1 MSAKKTTYSYHPKT
15 IDGIQPEGPYE
26 FPDEVED
33 DIMGGQRFIKLDD
46 GRLRFHNVDPSL
58 PVSDGIQLPLRPSDE
73 DTAARRKI
81 PFRAKLVDQ
90 PIAVGKITNMF
101 VDGEEVFHEM
111 NEKLQAI
118 SSTIIKLPAVVL
130 VVGSIGAGKTSLL
143 VTLLNTLTQE
153 GGFKKVVIGSA
164 SLGQDAMLMSWLRS
178 RTVADKLRV
187 EVQLKDRLLA
197 SDLQEQGEKVRRYH
211 KKFMDLAMRGRMKTT
226 DEVYQEDLAR
236 ITYPYDPVWHPH
248 TDGSGTHHGHTPK
261 LFDYSLFR
269 KPPAAWSAPGCL
281 SYGQPLRRIPMFEQP
296 EKISEESDYLP
307 STPSLGE
314 TLEETVFRS
323 VNNAGNYQTSL
334 EQILQNEAAAKKR
347 DDQHRPEAVLYV
359 FEDGAYSVD
368 ERAMLRELAT
378 IRHKWSSAI
387 WLSQGFKA
395 IPKFARTIATDVIL
409 FGSSNAQEEKDLE
422 ETFSQR
428 VPLFKEKMF
437 ACTQPIPGGPD
448 RGFMY
453 IKIRDHDK
461 VFRNFEAEL
470 EPIDVDKIR
479 EDMTANAPPKADSV
493 PSRKPRSTKNKSAA
507 PMEPSA
513 DLLKRTKK

>member
-1 MSAKKTTYSYHPKT
+1 
-15 IDGIQPEGPYE
+15 
-26 FPDEVED
+26 
-33 DIMGGQRFIKLDD
+33 
-46 GRLRFHNVDPSL
+46 
-58 PVSDGIQLPLRPSDE
+58 
-73 DTAARRKI
+73 
-81 PFRAKLVDQ
+81 
-90 PIAVGKITNMF
+90 
-101 VDGEEVFHEM
+101 
-111 NEKLQAI
+111 
-118 SSTIIKLPAVVL
+118 
-130 VVGSIGAGKTSLL
+130 
-143 VTLLNTLTQE
+143 
-153 GGFKKVVIGSA
+153 
-164 SLGQDAMLMSWLRS
+164 
-178 RTVADKLRV
+178 
-187 EVQLKDRLLA
+187 
-197 SDLQEQGEKVRRYH
+197 
-211 KKFMDLAMRGRMKTT
+211 
-226 DEVYQEDLAR
+226 
-236 ITYPYDPVWHPH
+236 
-248 TDGSGTHHGHTPK
+248 
-261 LFDYSLFR
+261 
-269 KPPAAWSAPGCL
+269 
-281 SYGQPLRRIPMFEQP
+281 MFEQP